1 MARPAPLV
9 HFGVNAVNV
18 PLTKTAYEDAA
29 TRAAWRRAAVSRL
42 CAFLLS
48 LASFVIWSYV
58 VLLTPVWTLWV
69 LMPVLFVLIHVA
81 MLTTVKV
88 SGILSLR
95 RVLRV
100 YPWRSFP
107 GAASTAK
114 NGTTRFSFPD
124 PEHPA
129 GRHVSLAYGNWLGS
143 GYTFWIRKVRSS
155 EVGEVWFAGDPR
167 FLGVVAVPGP
177 RRLVRV
183 AQREA
188 VDGRMPARGRGVGQE
203 ARERARAAGARVG

>member
-1 MARPAPLV
+1 M
-9 HFGVNAVNV
+9 NV
-18 PLTKTAYEDAA
+18 PLTKAAYDDAA
-29 TRAAWRRAAVSRL
+29 TRAAWRRTAMYRL

-48 LASFVIWSYV
+48 LASFVVWLCV

-69 LMPVLFVLIHVA
+69 LMPVLFVLIYVA
-81 MLTTVKV
+81 MLTTAKV

-100 YPWRSFP
+100 YPWRAFP
-107 GAASTAK
+107 GAATTAK

-129 GRHVSLAYGNWLGS
+129 GRHVSLAYGNWAGS
-143 GYTFWIRKVRSS
+143 GCTFWIRKVRSG

-188 VDGRMPARGRGVGQE
+188 VDSRMAARRRGVSPE
-203 ARERARAAGARVG
+203 ARERARAAGARAG

>member
-1 MARPAPLV
+1 MD
-9 HFGVNAVNV
+9 V
-18 PLTKTAYEDAA
+18 PLTKTAYEDPA
-29 TRAAWRRAAVSRL
+29 TRAAWRRTAASRL

-48 LASFVIWSYV
+48 LASFVVWLYV
-58 VLLTPVWTLWV
+58 VLLTPVWALWV
-69 LMPVLFVLIHVA
+69 LMPTLFMLIYVA
-81 MLTTVKV
+81 MLTTIKV
-88 SGILSLR
+88 SGLLSLR

-100 YPWRSFP
+100 YPWQSFP
-107 GAASTAK
+107 EAASTAK

-129 GRHVSLAYGNWLGS
+129 GKRVSVTYGNWLGS
-143 GYTFWIRKVRSS
+143 GYTFWIRKVRSG

-177 RRLVRV
+177 RRLVQV

-188 VDGRMPARGRGVGQE
+188 VDSQMSARKRGVSPE